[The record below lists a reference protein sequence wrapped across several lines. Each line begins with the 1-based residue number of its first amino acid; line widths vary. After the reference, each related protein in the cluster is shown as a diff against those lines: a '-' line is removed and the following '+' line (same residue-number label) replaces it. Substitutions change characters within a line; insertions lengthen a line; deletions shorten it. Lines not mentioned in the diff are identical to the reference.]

1 MARVAWG
8 LAMPLT
14 QLLDGLGND
23 VWPFIAS
30 IIMWRI
36 WNACNSYYFEVIF
49 IMGTFLFLN
58 EN

>member
-1 MARVAWG
+1 LFFGYLEASMSSYDIWV
-8 LAMPLT
+8 T

-36 WNACNSYYFEVIF
+36 WNACNSKVF
-49 IMGTFLFLN
+49 IGG
-58 EN
+58 